1 MADKDFVIENGV
13 LTKYT
18 GKGVDIVIPDGVTAI
33 GEHAFS
39 FSDITSVKI
48 PPSVTSIGKSAF
60 FCCMKLA
67 DVTINNGTRTIG
79 NCAFEQSAITNLI
92 IPDSV
97 TTIGHM
103 AFSECHNLTSI
114 SISDSVTSI
123 SEKAFF
129 WCESL
134 ESVFYKGSKAGFKK
148 LVVFDNENNL
158 FDNGKKNKKIYFY
171 SEEQPSEDEM
181 WDYFWH
187 YVEGVPTMW

>member
-1 MADKDFVIENGV
+1 MATTDFVIENGL

-48 PPSVTSIGKSAF
+48 PPSVTGIGKSAF

-134 ESVFYKGSKAGFKK
+134 ERVFYKGSKAGFKK

-158 FDNGKKNKKIYFY
+158 FDNGKKNIKIYFY
-171 SEEQPSEDEM
+171 SEEKPDENEM
-181 WDYFWH
+181 WEYFWH
-187 YVEGVPTMW
+187 YVDGVPTVW